1 MKVHNTDSPRS
12 DGLGQSPYAL
22 DGPRHLIL
30 QHFQPFMLPLAGAIQ
45 LIQFVLPQ
53 RAAACMQQRHPTVTP
68 LSCPFRTHPPDV

>member
-1 MKVHNTDSPRS
+1 MVEANPRMLCS
-12 DGLGQSPYAL
+12 AL

-53 RAAACMQQRHPTVTP
+53 RAAAACSTGTP
-68 LSCPFRTHPPDV
+68 L